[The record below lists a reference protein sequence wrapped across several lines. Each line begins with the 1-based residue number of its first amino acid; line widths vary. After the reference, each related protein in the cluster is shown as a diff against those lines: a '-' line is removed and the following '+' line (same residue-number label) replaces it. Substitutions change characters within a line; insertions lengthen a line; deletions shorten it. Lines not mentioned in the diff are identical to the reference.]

1 MAEGSTSSA
10 GQAAGSAPAGQTAQS
25 APVTATPTAE
35 TTGETKAEVKAESTV
50 QETTEP
56 VTEKQKHKFAD
67 RLIKTFPDRKFEK
80 DDDYDTA
87 LNEHLDELEGYKER
101 GTTANKKL
109 IALFESEPQVGN
121 LVRDMVNGATFREA
135 LARHISPDEL
145 TAVEGDPDYEGW
157 TKNKTE
163 REKRLEERKKRES
176 DRDTNLTASQKEIE
190 AFAKENNMD
199 DKAAEEF
206 LSQIDSML
214 EEFNSGRVTKDN
226 LARVQRMLNYEKD
239 IEKAK
244 EDSRIAGR
252 NENIVAKKET
262 EQPAG
267 DGLPRPSK
275 TSTEVNPRKNEPT
288 YMDNL
293 LTQVKKRQVL

>member
-163 REKRLEERKKRES
+163 REKRLDRKS
-176 DRDTNLTASQKEIE
+176 
-190 AFAKENNMD
+190 
-199 DKAAEEF
+199 
-206 LSQIDSML
+206 
-214 EEFNSGRVTKDN
+214 V
-226 LARVQRMLNYEKD
+226 V
-239 IEKAK
+239 
-244 EDSRIAGR
+244 
-252 NENIVAKKET
+252 
-262 EQPAG
+262 
-267 DGLPRPSK
+267 
-275 TSTEVNPRKNEPT
+275 
-288 YMDNL
+288 
-293 LTQVKKRQVL
+293 